1 MAVTTMPSFDQRY
14 QINGWFFFDFFFVSS
29 TTTIQNYS
37 TICHLPDN
45 IITLFLCMAT

>member
-14 QINGWFFFDFFFVSS
+14 QINGWFFFDFFFLSLVL
-29 TTTIQNYS
+29 QQYNYS